1 MIAEI
6 LKKKKLFL
14 FDMDGTIY
22 LDGEIFDGTLDMLDY
37 IKQIGGKAVFVT
49 NNSSRNVDG
58 YIERLKKMGITA
70 TKDDFM
76 TSVNVT
82 GMYLQKHHKEGK
94 IYVFGTKALVSALKE
109 EYHLPVTTEY
119 EDDITCLL
127 IAFDTEL
134 TFQKLE
140 DASRLLLTKPDIS
153 YIATNPDF
161 VCPRSFGCVPDCGS
175 IAQALCN
182 ATGRMPK
189 VMGKPEAQVAL
200 AAMEKYGYKKEET
213 VIIGDRVYTDI
224 TCGVNAGVTAVL
236 VLSGES
242 TMQTVEE
249 SAIKP
254 DIILKDVREMHTIL
268 TESNCNSSYSVMSK

>member
-1 MIAEI
+1 MIKEI
-6 LKKKKLFL
+6 LREKKLFL

-22 LDGEIFDGTLDMLDY
+22 LEDEVFDGTLDLLNY
-37 IKQIGGKAVFVT
+37 IEQIGGKAVYVT
-49 NNSSRNVDG
+49 NNSSKNASG

-70 TKDDFM
+70 TEDDFM
-76 TSVNVT
+76 TSIHVT
-82 GMYLQKHHKEGK
+82 GMYLKKHHKEGK
-94 IYVFGTKALVSALKE
+94 IYVFGTKALVHALKE
-109 EYHLPVTTEY
+109 EYALPVTTRY
-119 EDDITCLL
+119 EEDITCLV
-127 IAFDTEL
+127 IGFDTEL

-140 DASRLLLTKPDIS
+140 DASRLLLTKPELS

-161 VCPRSFGCVPDCGS
+161 VCPVSFGAVPDCGS

-189 VMGKPEAQVAL
+189 VMGKPEAEMAL

-213 VIIGDRVYTDI
+213 VLIGDRIYTDI
-224 TCGVNAGVTAVL
+224 ACGVNAGVTAVL

-242 TMQTVEE
+242 TMQTVQE

-254 DIILKDVREMHTIL
+254 DIILQDVREMYRIL
-268 TESNCNSSYSVMSK
+268 VDERKL

>member
-22 LDGEIFDGTLDMLDY
+22 LDGEIFDGTLDMLAH
-37 IKQIGGKAVFVT
+37 IREIGGKAVFVT
-49 NNSSRNVDG
+49 NNSSRNVNG
-58 YIERLKKMGITA
+58 YIERLENMGITA
-70 TKDDFM
+70 TADDFM
-76 TSVNVT
+76 TSINVT
-82 GMYLQKHHKEGK
+82 GMYLQKHHKTDK
-94 IYVFGTKALVSALKE
+94 IYVFGTQALVSALKE
-109 EYHLPVTTEY
+109 EYGLFVTTEY
-119 EDDITCLL
+119 EEDITCLV
-127 IAFDTEL
+127 IGFDTEL

-140 DASRLLLTKPDIS
+140 DASRLLLTKPDIP

-161 VCPRSFGCVPDCGS
+161 VCPRSFGSVPDCGS
-175 IAQALCN
+175 IAQALCH

-200 AAMEKYGYKKEET
+200 AAMEKYGYDKEET

-249 SAIKP
+249 SEIKP
-254 DIILKDVREMHTIL
+254 DIILKDIREMHTIL
-268 TESNCNSSYSVMSK
+268 TNN

>member
-1 MIAEI
+1 MVAEI

-37 IKQIGGKAVFVT
+37 VKQIGGKTVYVT
-49 NNSSRNVDG
+49 NNSSKNVDG

-82 GMYLQKHHKEGK
+82 GMYLQKHHKNEK
-94 IYVFGTKALVSALKE
+94 MYVFGTKALVSALKE
-109 EYHLPVTTEY
+109 EYGLLVTTEY
-119 EDDITCLL
+119 EDDITCLV
-127 IAFDTEL
+127 IGFDTEL

-140 DASRLLLTKPDIS
+140 DASRLLLTKPEIT

-161 VCPRSFGCVPDCGS
+161 VCPRSFGSVPDCGS
-175 IAQALCN
+175 IAQALYN

-200 AAMEKYGYKKEET
+200 SAMERYGYGKEET

-224 TCGVNAGVTAVL
+224 ICGVNAGVTAVL
-236 VLSGES
+236 LLSGES
-242 TMQTVEE
+242 TMETVEQSE
-249 SAIKP
+249 IKP
-254 DIILKDVREMHTIL
+254 DIILKDIREMHTIL
-268 TESNCNSSYSVMSK
+268 TN